1 MTPLQLQAHSDMRKS
16 GYKSIELITTKK
28 WSNKSDEQ
36 RVRFE
41 ERKQAI
47 IDSGKYTTFITKV
60 VSKTVTIFYYK

>member
-47 IDSGKYTTFITKV
+47 IDSGKYAA
-60 VSKTVTIFYYK
+60 VS